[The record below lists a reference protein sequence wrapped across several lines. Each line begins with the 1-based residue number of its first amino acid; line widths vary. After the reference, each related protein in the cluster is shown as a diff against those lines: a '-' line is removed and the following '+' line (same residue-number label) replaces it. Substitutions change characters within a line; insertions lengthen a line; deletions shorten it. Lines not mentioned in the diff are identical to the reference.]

1 MRSSGLLCLLAV
13 IGSPVMPAAA
23 QAPAKKAVS
32 AAGGGVPAAMS
43 VIKEAD
49 LKKDL
54 YAMASLDMRGRE
66 AGTLD
71 ELRASMWVADELR
84 KIGVKPAGTD
94 GSYFQWWNMRRT
106 RISMISSSAK
116 IGARTLALWTDIV
129 PTGNASE
136 ASGLTIWGGDGSDTT
151 INIRGKVVIGLVT
164 KPTRAVAVDGT
175 NSYEYRYATSAIQ
188 ASSAHFQQ
196 RGAAAIILVT
206 DSISDIGFQGYA
218 AIRARGA
225 YDVPG
230 GVPRNGTPAPNA
242 NAGRGGNAASGAGG
256 AGGAGGRAGAA
267 GGAGAGGRGGGR
279 GNQEPNAPVFL
290 VRSSM
295 LNTLRNGGE
304 TAEFKVRMESFDAP
318 SVNIVGK
325 IAGTDPKLKDEYVL
339 YSSHQD
345 HDGVRYDIKGD
356 STWSGADDNGSVSVA
371 LLAIARAFVKQP
383 SKRSVL
389 FVYHGAEERGLL
401 GSRWHAAHP
410 VVPLASIVA
419 VLNGDM
425 IGRNNSDSASLMGI
439 QPPHRNSTELVEMAL
454 KANALTGK
462 FTLDST
468 WDRPTHPEGWYFR
481 SDHVP
486 YARLNVPAVEYSTNL
501 HPDYHTPRDK
511 PENIN
516 YPKLTRM
523 TQWMY
528 MTGWLVANN
537 PKRPAIDPG
546 FALER

>member
-1 MRSSGLLCLLAV
+1 MRFTQLLSALAA
-13 IGSPVMPAAA
+13 ISLAFSTAMA
-23 QAPAKKAVS
+23 QAPTKAATAAKM
-32 AAGGGVPAAMS
+32 GVPAAMA
-43 VIKEAD
+43 VIREAD

-54 YAMASLDMRGRE
+54 YAMAGLDKRGRE

-71 ELRASMWVADELR
+71 EMRASIWVADELR
-84 KIGVKPAGTD
+84 KIGVQPAGTD

-106 RISMISSSAK
+106 RISTVSSSAR

-129 PTGNASE
+129 PNGNNAVE
-136 ASGLTIWGGDGSDTT
+136 VSGQTVWGGDGLDSTLDV
-151 INIRGKVVIGLVT
+151 RGKVVIAQLSRPGTALR
-164 KPTRAVAVDGT
+164 PEGT
-175 NSYEYRYATSAIQ
+175 NSYEYRYATAAMTSI
-188 ASSAHFQQ
+188 STRFQR
-196 RGAAAIILVT
+196 RGAVAIVLVA
-206 DSISDIGFQGYA
+206 DSIADIAFQGVA
-218 AIRARGA
+218 AIRSRGA

-242 NAGRGGNAASGAGG
+242 AGRGGNATAGVGG
-256 AGGAGGRAGAA
+256 AGGAGAA
-267 GGAGAGGRGGGR
+267 AAGAGGRGGAGR
-279 GNQEPNAPVFL
+279 GGAQTPNAPVFL
-290 VRSSM
+290 VRSS
-295 LNTLRNGGE
+295 LLSALRDGGE
-304 TAEFKVRMESFDAP
+304 TAEFKVRLESFDAP

-325 IAGTDPKLKDEYVL
+325 IAGTDPKLRDEYVL

-345 HDGVRYDIKGD
+345 HDGVRYDISGD

-383 SKRSVL
+383 SKRSIL

-401 GSRWHAAHP
+401 GSRYHAAHP
-410 VVPLASIVA
+410 VVPLTNIVA

-425 IGRNNSDSASLMGI
+425 IGRNNPDSASLMGI
-439 QPPHRNSTELVEMAL
+439 QPPHRNSSELVEMAL
-454 KANALTGK
+454 KANDLTGK
-462 FTLDST
+462 FKLDSI

-486 YARLNVPAVEYSTNL
+486 YARLNVPAIEYSTNL

-537 PKRPAIDPG
+537 PKRPAIDVG